1 MDDLLKIILAS
12 GISGGTVGVVGFLL
26 VVWRIKGYIGTIEK
40 ELADHNAKENKRIWS
55 EIDKKSSRVR
65 VEEVEKRVKTI
76 EDTGLNH
83 VWRDAMTQQLT
94 EIFDKLSVITES
106 LGALKAL
113 PRQLE
118 KVETKLD
125 RHIENDK

>member
-12 GISGGTVGVVGFLL
+12 GISGGTVGVVGFFL

-40 ELADHNAKENKRIWS
+40 ELADHNAQENKRIWS
-55 EIDKKSSRVR
+55 EIEKKSSRVR

-94 EIFDKLSVITES
+94 EIFEKLGVITDS
-106 LGALKAL
+106 LGALKTL

-118 KVETKLD
+118 KVDTKLD